1 MGYRYFMN
9 NPVGARVGDCAVRA
23 ISKALN
29 ISWEDAYAKLVVAGY
44 QMALTDDGTGMVMP
58 VGPMYGGNMGGFGSA
73 ITRATHHLTERCDHE
88 RKNTRKFQ
96 KTISRKTGRNYCFDN
111 KVAIKLSTSDCCSD
125 GRLL

>member
-44 QMALTDDGTGMVMP
+44 QMADMPSSNNVIAAVLRKNGFYKESLPDCQGCYTISDFAKNNPKGTYVVGTGNHVVP
-58 VGPMYGGNMGGFGSA
+58 SKLWVAFGSA
-73 ITRATHHLTERCDHE
+73 ITRATHH
-88 RKNTRKFQ
+88 F
-96 KTISRKTGRNYCFDN
+96 
-111 KVAIKLSTSDCCSD
+111 
-125 GRLL
+125 